1 MEHQPYMRLGIDDD
15 SFSDSMLMILNAGG
29 SCWEDE
35 DSDTVE
41 EALAKAEE
49 Y

>member
-1 MEHQPYMRLGIDDD
+1 MRLGIDDD